1 MSDIVNLVLIDEL
14 YVQDPW
20 RIFDYLIHPST
31 PVMQRLI
38 CSPDKSCAQLIKLL
52 LVTRLMC
59 TAAAYLQCR
68 KDSYLSSSDSTVL
81 PLY

>member
-31 PVMQRLI
+31 PVMQKLI
-38 CSPDKSCAQLIKLL
+38 CSPDKTCAQLIKLL
-52 LVTRLMC
+52 LVTQRMR
-59 TAAAYLQCR
+59 TAAYLQCR